1 MSFTRKK
8 IIVLSVLLLVL
19 VTALAIYFKFKVN
32 NLTQQLTI
40 VQCELENKASLE
52 QNDAVKKLDSLI
64 FLGDYAKAYQL
75 SLEMQNFPI
84 FATEN
89 SMQLRFKMASDYVA
103 INNVILEK
111 NNNRKGIKSNFNKE
125 TIVNNLVNDSV
136 ASVDNVA
143 ISVDTVQHTKQNLKL
158 LSKPEKKDVYLT
170 FETTKGTSLH
180 YVGTAIDNKANG
192 YGIAILKSG
201 SRYEGY
207 WKDNERHGKG
217 KFFWNDGEYYEG
229 EFENDKRSGIGTYYW
244 TNGDKYIGEWKDDK
258 RNGKG
263 KFYNKKGKLKA
274 SGTWK
279 EDELVEKE
287 K

>member
-1 MSFTRKK
+1 MNFKRTSL
-8 IIVLSVLLLVL
+8 ILLLLLILVSVL
-19 VTALAIYFKFKVN
+19 AINFKIRVN
-32 NLTQQLTI
+32 NLIKELTE
-40 VQCELENKASLE
+40 VQYLLDKKASLE
-52 QNDAVKKLDSLI
+52 QNDAVKQFDSLI
-64 FLGDYAKAYQL
+64 FLGDYAKAHQL
-75 SLEMQNFPI
+75 SLELQNSPV

-89 SMQLRFKMASDYVA
+89 SLQLRFKMASDLVE
-103 INNVILEK
+103 INKVNLK
-111 NNNRKGIKSNFNKE
+111 KSTKRKVKKSNFNKE
-125 TIVNNLVNDSV
+125 IPVNTEFNDSILKEV
-136 ASVDNVA
+136 NTT
-143 ISVDTVQHTKQNLKL
+143 ISLDSTHAKKQSLKS
-158 LSKPEKKDVYLT
+158 LSKTEKTDSYLT

-180 YVGTAIDNKANG
+180 YVGASSDNKANG

-207 WKDNERHGKG
+207 WKDNKRHGKG

-229 EFENDKRSGIGTYYW
+229 EYQNDKRSGIGTYYW
-244 TNGDKYIGEWKDDK
+244 ANGDKYTGEWKDDK

-279 EDELVEKE
+279 EDELVKKE